1 MDPAG
6 TLRFGILGAARIAPL
21 ALLQPARDVPGVAV
35 VAVAARDPE
44 RARAFAAK
52 HGIARAAADYEAL
65 LAMPEVDVVY
75 NALPTAL
82 HARWTILALRA
93 GKDVLCEKPFASNA
107 REAEAMVS
115 EAERAGRRLIEAF
128 HWRYHPVAAR
138 ILTICRGGELGRIAR
153 LEARFTAPIRDRS
166 DIRWNL
172 ALGGGASMDLGC
184 YPVHWCRTV
193 MGSEPE
199 VVAAKARE
207 GPPRVDVEMAA
218 ELRFPRNARAGG
230 APVPASIYCSM
241 DGDAPFEATLDVIG
255 SEGALHVR
263 NPLAPQLGHRI
274 ELRQGGETREETAP
288 GRSTYHHQ
296 LEAVVSALRE
306 GARLPTGG
314 ADAIA
319 NLRVLDGVYR
329 AAGLGPRGE

>member
-1 MDPAG
+1 MDAAG
-6 TLRFGILGAARIAPL
+6 TLRFGILGAARIAPM
-21 ALLQPARDVPGVAV
+21 ALVQPARDLPGVSV

-52 HGIARAAADYEAL
+52 HEIAAAADDYEAL

-82 HARWTILALRA
+82 HARYSILALRA
-93 GKDVLCEKPFASNA
+93 GKHVLCEKPFASNA
-107 REAEAMVS
+107 REAEAMVAA
-115 EAERAGRRLIEAF
+115 AESAGRRLVEAF

-138 ILTICRGGELGRIAR
+138 ILAICRGGELGRIER
-153 LEARFTAPIRDRS
+153 LEARFSVPIRDRS
-166 DIRWNL
+166 DIRWDL

-207 GPPRVDVEMAA
+207 GPPRVDVEMEA
-218 ELRFPRNARAGG
+218 ELRFPRDALAGG
-230 APVPASIYCSM
+230 APVPARVHCSM
-241 DGDAPFEATLDVIG
+241 DGDAPFEATLDVVG
-255 SEGALHVR
+255 SEGTLHVQ

-274 ELRQGGETREETAP
+274 ELRRGAETREETAP

-296 LEAVVSALRE
+296 LEAVARALRE
-306 GARLPTGG
+306 GTPLPTEG

-329 AAGLGPRGE
+329 AAGLGARGE